1 MFFFLSEP
9 DSPLKKFL
17 EQTSKMTP
25 EERATFLEKDEV
37 GKVSLLRTGWQSFQ
51 HVWRTVLR
59 IVFSCFLFQS
69 IRVTHESSAQEGQT
83 EVSFWF
89 LTLCVVSRFF
99 ACFVLNLM
107 HFNVCFL
114 SVVGPK
120 FRRESESAFY
130 SFCECWRALIWT
142 GWVSH
147 KAKMCL

>member
-1 MFFFLSEP
+1 MQKCASFKWPWNIQQE
-9 DSPLKKFL
+9 
-17 EQTSKMTP
+17 
-25 EERATFLEKDEV
+25 TF
-37 GKVSLLRTGWQSFQ
+37 SL
-51 HVWRTVLR
+51 
-59 IVFSCFLFQS
+59 FSCFLFQS

-89 LTLCVVSRFF
+89 LTLCCLKFFFFFF

-107 HFNVCFL
+107 HFNICFL

-147 KAKMCL
+147 KAKMCLSKIFGRICHIVDGHYNHYNI